1 MGLFLAFASAMV
13 YGCAD
18 FCGGKATRKV
28 STATV
33 TFSSQLVGLSVLGV
47 GVWLVP
53 ADGPT
58 WRALGFGALGGL
70 GGAVG
75 ILLLYH
81 GLAIGTMS
89 IVSPITAVVAA
100 AIALLVG
107 TAVLGE
113 RPGVLGLAGIAC
125 ALVAVVLVSMT
136 PSHGS
141 VVNPLRMVF
150 ISIGAG
156 IGFGMFF
163 VMLKQAG
170 KPEDVGLWA
179 LVAARP
185 MSVLVPGLLAA
196 RQRHSLFPSRSAWP
210 LVMLAGVLD
219 QLANVLYVLA
229 IGSGLLSIVAVLAS
243 LYPVSTVALAR
254 IIDRER
260 LRRVQV
266 AGLGFALAGLVMIA
280 L

>member
-1 MGLFLAFASAMV
+1 MAVASAIV

-18 FCGGKATRKV
+18 FCGGKVTRKV

-33 TFSSQLVGLSVLGV
+33 TFSSQLMGLTVLGV
-47 GVWLVP
+47 AVWLVP

-75 ILLLYH
+75 IMLLYH

-107 TAVLGE
+107 TVVLGE
-113 RPGVLGLAGIAC
+113 RPGAMGLVGIAC
-125 ALVAVVLVSMT
+125 ALVAVVLVSVS
-136 PSHGS
+136 PSDGA
-141 VVNPLRMVF
+141 VVKPLRMVF

-156 IGFGMFF
+156 LGFGMFF
-163 VMLKQAG
+163 VMLQQAG

-185 MSVLVPGLLAA
+185 MSILVPGVLAR
-196 RQRHSLFPSRSAWP
+196 RQHHSLFPPRAAWP

-229 IGSGLLSIVAVLAS
+229 IGGGLLSIVAVLAS

-260 LRRVQV
+260 LQRVQV
-266 AGLGFALAGLVMIA
+266 VGLGFALAGLVMIS

>member
-1 MGLFLAFASAMV
+1 MGLFLAVASAIV

-18 FCGGKATRKV
+18 FCGGKATRKM

-33 TFSSQLVGLSVLGV
+33 TFSSQLMGLSVLGV
-47 GVWLVP
+47 AVWLVP
-53 ADGPT
+53 AQGPT

-75 ILLLYH
+75 IMLLYH

-100 AIALLVG
+100 TIPLLVG
-107 TAVLGE
+107 TVVLGE
-113 RPGVLGLAGIAC
+113 RPGALRLAGIAC
-125 ALVAVVLVSMT
+125 ALVAVVLVSVS
-136 PSHGS
+136 PSRGTAAH
-141 VVNPLRMVF
+141 PLRMVF
-150 ISIGAG
+150 ISVGAG

-163 VMLKQAG
+163 VMLQQAG

-185 MSVLVPGLLAA
+185 VSVLVPGLLAA
-196 RQRHSLFPSRSAWP
+196 RQHQSLFPSRAAWP
-210 LVMLAGVLD
+210 LVMLAGVMD

-260 LRRVQV
+260 LQRVQV

-280 L
+280 V

>member
-1 MGLFLAFASAMV
+1 MGLFLAIASAIV

-28 STATV
+28 STTAV
-33 TFSSQLVGLSVLGV
+33 TFSSQLMGLGVLGV
-47 GVWLVP
+47 AVWLVP

-70 GGAVG
+70 GGAAG
-75 ILLLYH
+75 IMLLYH

-107 TAVLGE
+107 TVVLGE
-113 RPGVLGLAGIAC
+113 RPGALGMVGIAS
-125 ALVAVVLVSMT
+125 ALVAVVLVSMS
-136 PSHGS
+136 PNDGA
-141 VVNPLRMVF
+141 VVKPLWMVV

-163 VMLKQAG
+163 VMLQQAG
-170 KPEDVGLWA
+170 KPEHVGLWA

-185 MSVLVPGLLAA
+185 MSILVPGVLARRH
-196 RQRHSLFPSRSAWP
+196 RQPLFPSRAAFP

-229 IGSGLLSIVAVLAS
+229 IGGGLLSTVAVLAS

-260 LRRVQV
+260 LQRVQV
-266 AGLGFALAGLVMIA
+266 MGLGFALAGLVMIA